1 MISVEEALTRCLAL
15 VAALPTEAVALRHSV
30 GRMMSGPAVATRD
43 QPPFPASAMDGYAL
57 QGDPKAGDSFAIVG
71 QSQAG
76 KAFSGKVGLGEAV
89 RIFTGAPVP
98 YGANRVVLQEDVTV
112 SSQRLTLN
120 PNADIARHIR
130 PIGQDFK
137 VGDVVSPR
145 RIHPHDLALLA
156 SMNIPDVQVYR
167 RPVVAII
174 ATGDEL
180 VLPGETP
187 NDDQIVCSNSFT
199 LAALVEAEGAIARI
213 LPIARDTEADL
224 RAVLDEIEAFIKQ
237 I

>member
-1 MISVEEALTRCLAL
+1 M
-15 VAALPTEAVALRHSV
+15 
-30 GRMMSGPAVATRD
+30 
-43 QPPFPASAMDGYAL
+43 
-57 QGDPKAGDSFAIVG
+57 
-71 QSQAG
+71 
-76 KAFSGKVGLGEAV
+76 
-89 RIFTGAPVP
+89 
-98 YGANRVVLQEDVTV
+98 
-112 SSQRLTLN
+112 
-120 PNADIARHIR
+120 
-130 PIGQDFK
+130 GQDFK

-199 LAALVEAEGAIARI
+199 LAALV
-213 LPIARDTEADL
+213 
-224 RAVLDEIEAFIKQ
+224 V
-237 I
+237 